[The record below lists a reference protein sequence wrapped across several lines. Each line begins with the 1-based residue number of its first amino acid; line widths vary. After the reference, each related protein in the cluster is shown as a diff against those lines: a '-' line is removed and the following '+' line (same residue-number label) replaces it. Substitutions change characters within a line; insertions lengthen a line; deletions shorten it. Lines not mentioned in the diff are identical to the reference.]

1 MENPYKPTAA
11 ALRDPPK
18 PPRSPLVAMIAGIAV
33 DFGGTILSTLLIG
46 IVYGLTLVGRGM
58 APDQLE
64 QAFADVDPGSGYF
77 IVSTVVGGAFSL
89 LGGYVCA
96 RLVRR
101 NERKVTAI
109 LALVN
114 GGLGLL
120 LSLASDDLNPLL
132 DFGAILLTVAA
143 NMAGGELGRRR
154 NLANAGDAP
163 VTAE

>member
-1 MENPYKPTAA
+1 M
-11 ALRDPPK
+11 
-18 PPRSPLVAMIAGIAV
+18 
-33 DFGGTILSTLLIG
+33 IG
-46 IVYGLTLVGRGM
+46 IVYGLTLVGQGM
-58 APDQLE
+58 APEQLA
-64 QAFADVDPGSGYF
+64 QAFADLDPRSGYF
-77 IVSTVVGGAFSL
+77 IVSTVVGAAFSL

-120 LSLASDDLNPLL
+120 LALASGGLSPLL
-132 DFGAILLTVAA
+132 DVGAILLTVAT

-154 NLANAGDAP
+154 NLANARDAAA
-163 VTAE
+163 TAA